1 MECVTEVHSAE
12 VTAAVAAEVH
22 SAEATVVAA
31 EAVSAEATVAVEVA
45 VEAVVTVMEDV
56 VNTLTS
62 AFIIRCTSDI
72 VQCA

>member
-1 MECVTEVHSAE
+1 MVCVAE
-12 VTAAVAAEVH
+12 DLVVCVAEAH
-22 SAEATVVAA
+22 SAEATVVPA
-31 EAVSAEATVAVEVA
+31 EAAPEVEVA
-45 VEAVVTVMEDV
+45 VWAEAMAMEDV

>member
-1 MECVTEVHSAE
+1 MACVAE
-12 VTAAVAAEVH
+12 AH
-22 SAEATVVAA
+22 SAEATAVLAEEASEAVIVEVEATAWAEVAA
-31 EAVSAEATVAVEVA
+31 VVEATA
-45 VEAVVTVMEDV
+45 TEDV